1 MIMARLNVSNSAEIQ
16 KNGNDIIQRN
26 PVPTLSGTARTAFET
41 VTSFQTECFQCIVKC
56 VKGSI
61 RQSGDHMAV
70 GKAN

>member
-41 VTSFQTECFQCIVKC
+41 VTSFQTE
-56 VKGSI
+56 
-61 RQSGDHMAV
+61 
-70 GKAN
+70 